1 MKKLFIACI
10 AVLIGSTSASAQ
22 EWWDDIDRGI
32 FNHVGLN
39 VSASTEGIGV
49 GVAAPI
55 TDYLELGFGV
65 NFMPSFKIKGD
76 VNVDFNTSTLPIPLP
91 TNDKVKLTGD
101 LKRTTFDAKLS
112 IYPFGDRSSF
122 FIFGG
127 LSFGGEKIGVLTG
140 HSDMV
145 QNAIIDYPAYK
156 DLILSSISAELDKY
170 NVQFDERGDIHGDI
184 RVKKV
189 RPYVGL
195 GVGRLVPK
203 RRVGFRFE
211 AGCQFM
217 GKIKVYQ
224 NNTEVKISELNKD
237 TDDDISKIIDKFT
250 VYPVLKLT
258 VTGRI
263 F

>member
-1 MKKLFIACI
+1 MKKVFVLCI
-10 AVLIGSTSASAQ
+10 AVLMGCTSVYAQ
-22 EWWDDIDRGI
+22 ETIDRGI
-32 FNHVGLN
+32 FNHLGLN

-55 TDYLELGFGV
+55 TDYLEFGVDV

-76 VNVDFNTSTLPIPLP
+76 VNVDFNVPQLPVPLP
-91 TNDKVKLTGD
+91 TYDKVKLTGD
-101 LKRTTFDAKLS
+101 LSRTTFDAKLS
-112 IYPFGDRSSF
+112 IYPFGNRASF
-122 FIFGG
+122 FIVGG
-127 LSFGGEKIGVLTG
+127 LSFGGQKLGVITG
-140 HSDMV
+140 HSDAV
-145 QNAIIDYPAYK
+145 QKAVTDYPEYK

-170 NVQFDERGDIHGDI
+170 SVQFDERGDIRGDI

-217 GKIKVYQ
+217 GKMEVYQ
-224 NNTEVKISELNKD
+224 NDKLVNILQYTNSN
-237 TDDDISKIIDKFT
+237 DDLSKFIDKWSI
-250 VYPVLKLT
+250 YPVLKLT
-258 VTGRI
+258 ITGRI
-263 F
+263 L